1 MSDKIIEYRNV
12 SGETLWVDFN
22 TGRLEKVADG
32 DVVKVSES
40 FLASHYMQTG
50 DTGESPLWS
59 SSSTTNKKPAAE
71 APAAEIKE

>member
-1 MSDKIIEYRNV
+1 MADKITEYRNV
-12 SGETLWVDFN
+12 SGETLWVDLG
-22 TGRLEKVADG
+22 TGRLEKVGDG

-50 DTGESPLWS
+50 ETGETPLWS
-59 SSSTTNKKPAAE
+59 SSTTPTKPAAP

>member
-22 TGRLEKVADG
+22 TGRLEKVENG
-32 DVVKVSES
+32 DVINVSET

-50 DTGESPLWS
+50 ETGETPLWS
-59 SSSTTNKKPAAE
+59 SSSTTNKKPVAE